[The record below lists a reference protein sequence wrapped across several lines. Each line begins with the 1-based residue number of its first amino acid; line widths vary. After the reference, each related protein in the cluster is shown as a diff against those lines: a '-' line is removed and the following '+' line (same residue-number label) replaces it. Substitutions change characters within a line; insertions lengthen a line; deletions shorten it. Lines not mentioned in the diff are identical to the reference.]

1 MPTEICSQ
9 CLPDCSSVEYSSSMT
24 SAELQTC
31 DGTTTGST
39 GLLCNV
45 MNNAINPAPWI
56 TMAQHEYRKSN
67 QTIPWYLA
75 TISSKKR
82 ANSTRFSDERTRS
95 QEDGT
100 ELFSWDTEKYDAF
113 KKDIGIINIFFAQ
126 KQISKFVTRNRM
138 TNFDFVYQIGGSL
151 GFVMGISMVSLTE
164 IAYWILFPILRNL
177 VKLLWVK
184 CEMIVRLF

>member
-1 MPTEICSQ
+1 
-9 CLPDCSSVEYSSSMT
+9 MT

-56 TMAQHEYRKSN
+56 SLAQNEYRRSN
-67 QTIPWYLA
+67 ETIPWYLA
-75 TISSKKR
+75 TISPNKR
-82 ANSTRFSDERTRS
+82 ANSTRFSDERIRK
-95 QEDGT
+95 QEDGN
-100 ELFSWDTEKYDAF
+100 ELFSWDTEKYDAY
-113 KKDIGIINIFFAQ
+113 KKDIGIVNVFFAQ
-126 KQISKFVTRNRM
+126 KQISKFVTKNKM

-164 IAYWILFPILRNL
+164 IAYWILFPILLNL
-177 VKLLWVK
+177 AKLLWVK
-184 CEMIVRLF
+184 CEMIIRLF